1 MAVSRQVQRSEGEEK
16 EAGIKPRYIQ
26 GRNIQGKTI
35 IRAEPRLNGLGAV
48 TSHRPGLPDALRR
61 QGCAQHV
68 PNSLQ

>member
-48 TSHRPGLPDALRR
+48 TSARVAGRLTEAGLRSTR
-61 QGCAQHV
+61 T
-68 PNSLQ
+68 